1 MGRTGVNKQRQ
12 RLRTLPRIA
21 SSPQPE
27 EEAQKERKREGG
39 SYYGGEEARP
49 SGRAENLKK
58 CDSEVWRG

>member
-27 EEAQKERKREGG
+27 EGAQKERKREGG
-39 SYYGGEEARP
+39 SYYGGEEAR
-49 SGRAENLKK
+49 SQWQGGELE
-58 CDSEVWRG
+58 EV